1 MKSSFLKENFMK
13 LQWFTRSSILIL
25 LALAA
30 CAPVM
35 AKETMPEKPAEKMEK
50 PTEVMMEKAAD
61 STEKPV
67 SEMQKPTNDMM
78 EQQADTMM
86 ESPRWFNASLTNVS
100 NGQTFKISDFNGKVV
115 LVEALA
121 QWCSNCKQQQKQI
134 LELRKKLGDNPD
146 FVSIGLDIDPNE
158 NGVDLKKYIETNGF
172 GWTYAV
178 APAEVSNELASLY
191 GTQFLNP
198 PSTPMLLID
207 RDGKVTVLPLGTIKS
222 SSDLLQTIEPLLKAE
237 M

>member
-1 MKSSFLKENFMK
+1 MK
-13 LQWFTRSSILIL
+13 LQWFTRSLILIP

-35 AKETMPEKPAEKMEK
+35 VKEAMPEKPVEKMEK
-50 PTEVMMEKAAD
+50 PTEVMMEKTAD
-61 STEKPV
+61 TMEKPA
-67 SEMQKPTNDMM
+67 SDMQKPTDAMM
-78 EQQADTMM
+78 EKQADTMM
-86 ESPRWFNASLTNVS
+86 ESPKWFNESLTNVS
-100 NGQTFKISDFNGKVV
+100 NGQTFKVADYKGKVV

-121 QWCSNCKQQQKQI
+121 QWCSNCKQQQKQV
-134 LELRKKLGDNPD
+134 LELHKKLGENPD

-158 NGVDLKKYIETNGF
+158 NGVDLKKYIESNGF
-172 GWTYAV
+172 SWTYAV

-222 SSDLLQTIEPLLKAE
+222 SSDLYQTIEPLLKAG

>member
-1 MKSSFLKENFMK
+1 MK
-13 LQWFTRSSILIL
+13 LQWFTRSLIL
-25 LALAA
+25 FPLALSA
-30 CAPVM
+30 CSPVM
-35 AKETMPEKPAEKMEK
+35 VKEAMPEKPVEKMEK
-50 PTEVMMEKAAD
+50 PTEVMMEKTAD
-61 STEKPV
+61 TMEKPV
-67 SEMQKPTNDMM
+67 TDMQKPTDAMM
-78 EQQADTMM
+78 EKQSDTIM
-86 ESPRWFNASLTNVS
+86 ESPKWFNASLTNVS
-100 NGQTFKISDFNGKVV
+100 NGQTFKVADYRGKVV

-134 LELRKKLGDNPD
+134 LELQKKLGENPD

-158 NGVDLKKYIETNGF
+158 NGVDLKKYIESNGF
-172 GWTYAV
+172 SWTYAV

-222 SSDLLQTIEPLLKAE
+222 SSELVQTIEPLLKAG